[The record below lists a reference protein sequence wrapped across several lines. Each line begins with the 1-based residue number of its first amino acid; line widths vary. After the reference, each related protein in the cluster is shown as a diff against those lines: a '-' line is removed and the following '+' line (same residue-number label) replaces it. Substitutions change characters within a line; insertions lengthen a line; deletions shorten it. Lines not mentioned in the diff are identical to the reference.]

1 MNSLLWNTI
10 KFSWFLFFVIWLAPL
25 SSIFLLSYCLVQD
38 SQSRGSLPLLLVKEY
53 SIQNSY
59 QAYHIALLKKTPS
72 RGFSSGFKSSRASL
86 PCVFRLQPTEV
97 QIKHLWCLFL
107 FLLSLHFEPIQCQM
121 CILWNWTTVR
131 SIFIGIFSKQ
141 HTWLCFSEIRQG
153 HHQLS
158 PEKSNLNQERHTP

>member
-1 MNSLLWNTI
+1 M
-10 KFSWFLFFVIWLAPL
+10 WLAPL

-38 SQSRGSLPLLLVKEY
+38 SQSRGSFPSSLLKILYPMGSTEGFPLTFFLLCCLV
-53 SIQNSY
+53 QDSY
-59 QAYHIALLKKTPS
+59 KDYHIALLKKTPP
-72 RGFSSGFKSSRASL
+72 RGFSRGFKSSRASL

-107 FLLSLHFEPIQCQM
+107 FLLSIHFEPIQCRM

-158 PEKSNLNQERHTP
+158 PEKSNLNQGRHTP